1 MAENNSNDVG
11 KWILAGGAVIGFI
24 TGLIGGLYK
33 LIKVIISGDIDK
45 MASRM
50 ETFEKAQEKSQDETN
65 RRLELLG
72 SQRIADMAKISAEM
86 SLMSNHIAVQTVI
99 GEEQTKTL
107 SRIEVAQSTMIDQLL
122 RKLK

>member
-107 SRIEVAQSTMIDQLL
+107 SRIEVAQSTLIDQLL